1 MRGGSTVNRAARTP
15 RVFVSYSHDSQ
26 EHRQNIADFTQE
38 LRRQGIDAQVDQF
51 VESAP
56 PLSWPAWM
64 TDQIE
69 GADLVLLVITE
80 TYARR
85 FRGHE
90 APGRG
95 LGVRWEGAIITSELY
110 YDIHDRVKFIPVVV
124 SPTDA
129 RLIPAPLSL
138 TTWYLI
144 GTPGNRD
151 LTPLLR
157 HLRGEPALIP
167 EPLGRAP
174 RTGSGS
180 QSAQAVDASV
190 AINQALERAG
200 SDRESA
206 KEDLRRLVGNSA
218 GVASAQAAYA
228 LGRLEQEDDSY
239 AAAITAYQRVLDFGP
254 DTPVAEDA
262 ARNLQ
267 VVVEAMNAHFGPDGP
282 VAAAQNCISLV
293 HRGRMRELWEEL
305 EPNLRLVLAQAWI
318 FANRDHPKIAGLD
331 RDQLASE
338 LAKPRPKHKLTRD
351 FFATQLAES
360 RDAYRVY
367 NEDTWG
373 AAERPRRFGIDY
385 ELVILMETGGDGIE
399 WQPDMSLPALTFL
412 LRRILGRWR
421 IANFKPEFPIPGWPP
436 TSEPLPLDG
445 VQLTPRNEE

>member
-1 MRGGSTVNRAARTP
+1 M
-15 RVFVSYSHDSQ
+15 
-26 EHRQNIADFTQE
+26 I
-38 LRRQGIDAQVDQF
+38 
-51 VESAP
+51 
-56 PLSWPAWM
+56 
-64 TDQIE
+64 DQIE
-69 GADLVLLVITE
+69 DADPVLLVITE

-151 LTPLLR
+151 LAPLLR

-167 EPLGRAP
+167 EPLGAAP
-174 RTGSGS
+174 ITGSGP
-180 QSAQAVDASV
+180 QSAQAVDPSV
-190 AINQALERAG
+190 AINQALARVR

-206 KEDLRRLVGNSA
+206 KEDLRRLVGNFTGA
-218 GVASAQAAYA
+218 ASAQAAYA

-262 ARNLQ
+262 ARNLR
-267 VVVEAMNAHFGPDGP
+267 VVVEAMSAHFGPDGP
-282 VAAAQNCISLV
+282 VAAAQNCLSLV
-293 HRGRMRELWEEL
+293 RRGRMRELWEEL

-318 FANRDHPKIAGLD
+318 FANRDHPRIAGLD
-331 RDQLASE
+331 RDELASE
-338 LAKPRPKHKLTRD
+338 LAKPRPRHRLIRD
-351 FFATQLAES
+351 FFATQLDEFRHS
-360 RDAYRVY
+360 YRAY
-367 NEDTWG
+367 NEETWG
-373 AAERPRRFGIDY
+373 AAERPRRFGMDT
-385 ELVILMETGGDGIE
+385 ELVILMETGGDRID
-399 WQPDMSLPALTFL
+399 WQPDMSLPAFPFL

-421 IANFKPEFPIPGWPP
+421 ISNFRPEFPIPGWPP
-436 TSEPLPLDG
+436 TSDPLPLEG
-445 VQLTPRNEE
+445 VQFTPRNE